1 MTRSDMGL
9 SIVIPVYNEEEVILE
24 SLRSIHKIA
33 TEIEM
38 NFEIICVD
46 DGSRD
51 QTAQKITEAIKL
63 YPGVRLIKL
72 QKNFGHMAALTAG
85 MSQALGNL
93 VLTMDADLQDPPEYI
108 PTMLDM
114 INSIDSNNEKIDVV
128 QALRV
133 DRTSDSILKRTTARL
148 YYNLIK
154 KLTGVSIPPNSAD
167 FRIMTKKTVN
177 IILSIPEKG
186 KIFRLLIPYL
196 GFNIAYLNIRR
207 DPRLAGTTKY
217 SLRKMI
223 SLAINSVISFS
234 YKPLRAMTI
243 MGLIFSLVCG
253 VLSAFYFI
261 AYVKGE
267 SIKGWTSLALL
278 LLASNALIMMSI
290 GLLGEYVGRVHS
302 ALQNRPEFITKSNNN
317 PEN

>member
-1 MTRSDMGL
+1 MGL